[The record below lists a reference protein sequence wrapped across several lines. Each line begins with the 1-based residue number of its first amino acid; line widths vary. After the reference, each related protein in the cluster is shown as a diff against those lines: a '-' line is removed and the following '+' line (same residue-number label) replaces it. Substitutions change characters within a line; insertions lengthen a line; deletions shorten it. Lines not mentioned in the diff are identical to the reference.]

1 MRIFK
6 ELRLK
11 REIKKY
17 KKRELLKQETKGKLK
32 SDIFWIIVAI
42 ISCTIAYYYNFSKD
56 ILTGISIFV
65 MALLIVDLFYSNWSL
80 KRDLELY
87 EKSQAVRDARI
98 IKSIE
103 DKSEVQKNNI
113 THLIL
118 KNESGYDIR
127 TWVIGKQ
134 NSLIIGKTSRIR
146 VDVDLTSTAYS
157 SLISKQHAILNR
169 TDSGWYLEDLGS
181 RNGTGVKRY
190 SDNRKI
196 KIGNAPVKVQS
207 GDIIYIATTA
217 ILLK

>member
-1 MRIFK
+1 MRFFK

-11 REIKKY
+11 REIRKY
-17 KKRELLKQETKGKLK
+17 KKRELLKEETKGKLK

-42 ISCTIAYYYNFSKD
+42 ISFIIAYYYNFSKD
-56 ILTGISIFV
+56 ILTGISIFI

-103 DKSEVQKNNI
+103 DKTEIQKNNI

-118 KNESGYDIR
+118 KNESGYDVR
-127 TWVIGKQ
+127 TWAVGKQ
-134 NSLIIGKTSRIR
+134 NSLIIGKTSRIK
-146 VDVDLTSTAYS
+146 VDIDLTSTAYS
-157 SLISKQHAILNR
+157 ALISKQHAILNR
-169 TDSGWYLEDLGS
+169 TDSGWYLEDLSS
-181 RNGTGVKRY
+181 RNGTGLKRY

-196 KIGNAPVKVQS
+196 KIGNAPIKVQS

>member
-1 MRIFK
+1 MRFFK
-6 ELRLK
+6 ELKLK
-11 REIKKY
+11 REIRKY
-17 KKRELLKQETKGKLK
+17 QKRELLKHETREKRNNY
-32 SDIFWIIVAI
+32 IFWIIVGI
-42 ISCTIAYYYNFSKD
+42 TCFSIAYYYNFSKD
-56 ILTGISIFV
+56 ILTVISIFI
-65 MALLIVDLFYSNWSL
+65 MGLLIVDLFYSNWRL

-87 EKSQAVRDARI
+87 EKSQAVRDSRI

-103 DKSEVQKNNI
+103 DKTEIQRNNI

-127 TWVIGKQ
+127 TWAIGKQ

-146 VDVDLTSTAYS
+146 VDVDLTTTAYS
-157 SLISKQHAILNR
+157 ALISKQHAILNR
-169 TDSGWYLEDLGS
+169 TDNGWYLEDLGS
-181 RNGTGVKRY
+181 RNGTGLKRY

-196 KIGNAPVKVQS
+196 KIGNAPIKVQS